1 MSSLSSLAFLSF
13 TLFTVCHVKRRED
26 DHVLRRA
33 SEREVEGVSL
43 RGRPK
48 KTWKRC
54 VEEDIREMNIREE
67 TVYNRKDRE
76 GLLNR
81 PTP

>member
-1 MSSLSSLAFLSF
+1 MR
-13 TLFTVCHVKRRED
+13 RRED

-33 SEREVEGVSL
+33 AETEVEGVRL
-43 RGRPK
+43 RGRPR

-54 VEEDIREMNIREE
+54 VEEDIRDMNIREE
-67 TVYNRKDRE
+67 TVYNRKEWER
-76 GLLNR
+76 LINR